1 MSTMATLA
9 DNKRARFDFEL
20 LETFEAGISLAGFEV
35 KAVRAGRAD
44 LTGAHVIIRGNEAF
58 LVGAS
63 IPPFQKTNAPKDYDA
78 EHPRKLLLAKK
89 ELDQL
94 AATESKKGLTLVA
107 ISLYN
112 KGRLLKLSFAIAKG
126 KKKFDKRE
134 SIKERDTKRDME
146 RTLKSHR

>member
-9 DNKRARFDFEL
+9 DNKKARFDFEL
-20 LETFEAGISLAGFEV
+20 LETFEAGLSLEGFEV

-63 IPPFQKTNAPKDYDA
+63 IPPFQKANTPKEYDP
-78 EHPRKLLLAKK
+78 EHPRRLLLSKK
-89 ELDQL
+89 EIAQL
-94 AATESKKGLTLVA
+94 AAAESKKGLTLVA

-146 RTLKSHR
+146 RTLKSYR

>member
-1 MSTMATLA
+1 MSTMATYA
-9 DNKRARFDFEL
+9 DNKKARFDYEL
-20 LETFEAGISLAGFEV
+20 LETFEAGLALAGFEV
-35 KAVRAGRAD
+35 KAIRAGRAD
-44 LTGAHVIIRGNEAF
+44 LTGAHVIVRGGEAF

-63 IPPFQKTNAPKDYDA
+63 IPPYQKANAPKDYDP
-78 EHPRKLLLAKK
+78 EHPRKLLLGKK

-94 AATESKKGLTLVA
+94 ASAESKRGLTLVA

-112 KGRLLKLSFAIAKG
+112 KRRLLKISFAIAKG

-146 RTLKSHR
+146 RTLKSNR